1 MKRAIDPNLMVLFA
15 RVVDAGSFTAA
26 ARALGLTK
34 QTVSERMA
42 RLEEALGARL
52 LERTTRSL
60 RPTDLGA
67 RYHVEC
73 RALAAQI
80 EDANRLVDE
89 DARTPTGRVRASVP
103 VAFGRRFL
111 APALGRFAERFAE
124 VSVEISLADHQV
136 DLVAEG
142 FDLAIRV
149 GEVKG
154 QGLVVRRLGEGLVHY
169 VASPAFIAAHPR
181 LRFAELAKVPT
192 LGMQPREVWSFR
204 GTTLEVEPKVVVN
217 DLEVVCQLAA
227 SGLGVGRVPAL
238 VHAPLSARGELVTL
252 FGGAV
257 AFTRPIHV
265 VLPSRRFV
273 PLKVSAL
280 ADLLSEQADNEGIAV
295 SPGTRRAKRG

>member
-1 MKRAIDPNLMVLFA
+1 MQRAVDPNLMVLFS

-34 QTVSERMA
+34 QTVSERVA
-42 RLEEALGARL
+42 RLEELLGARL

-67 RYHVEC
+67 RYHAQC

-80 EDANRLVDE
+80 DEANRLI
-89 DARTPTGRVRASVP
+89 DADLAQPGGRVRASLP

-111 APALGRFAERFAE
+111 APALARYAERFPAVTVE
-124 VSVEISLADHQV
+124 VSLADRHV
-136 DLVAEG
+136 DLVTEG
-142 FDLAIRV
+142 FDLAVRV

-169 VASPAFIAAHPR
+169 VASPDFAARHPR
-181 LRFAELAKVPT
+181 LRFADLSRLPT
-192 LGMQPREVWSFR
+192 LGMQPTELWAFR
-204 GTTLEVEPKVVVN
+204 GASLEVEPKLVVN
-217 DLEVVCQLAA
+217 DLELVCQLAA
-227 SGLGVGRVPAL
+227 SGLGVGRVPEL
-238 VHAPLSARGELVTL
+238 VHAPLTERGELVTL

-265 VLPSRRFV
+265 VLPSRRFL

-280 ADLLSEQADNEGIAV
+280 VDALTGHAHGA
-295 SPGTRRAKRG
+295 RAG

>member
-1 MKRAIDPNLMVLFA
+1 MQRAIDPNLMILFS

-34 QTVSERMA
+34 QTVSERVL

-67 RYHVEC
+67 RYHAEC

-80 EDANRLVDE
+80 DEANRLVDA
-89 DARTPTGRVRASVP
+89 DLSHPSGRVRVSLP
-103 VAFGRRFL
+103 VVFGRHFL
-111 APALGRFAERFAE
+111 APALAGYCERFPE
-124 VSVEISLADHQV
+124 VTVEVSLADRHV

-149 GEVKG
+149 GEVRG
-154 QGLVVRRLGEGLVHY
+154 QGLVVRRLGEGHVHY
-169 VASPAFIAAHPR
+169 VASPGFVANNPR
-181 LRFAELAKVPT
+181 LRFADLPKMPT
-192 LGMQPREVWSFR
+192 IGMQATETWSFR
-204 GTTLEVEPKVVVN
+204 GRTLEVEPKVVVN
-217 DLEVVCQLAA
+217 ELEVVCELAV
-227 SGLGVGRVPAL
+227 SGLGVGRVPDL
-238 VHAPLSARGELVTL
+238 VHGPLTDRGELVLL
-252 FGGAV
+252 FGGAI

-265 VLPSRRFV
+265 VLPSRRFL

-280 ADLLSEQADNEGIAV
+280 VDALTEHP
-295 SPGTRRAKRG
+295 PGGRRSR